1 MNKNYKIFSMRLKV
15 WVIDMALVYILLVVL
30 FVVLCVMLGDYLDD
44 VKKQQQHDELT
55 KNYQKLY
62 KSWSHK

>member
-1 MNKNYKIFSMRLKV
+1 
-15 WVIDMALVYILLVVL
+15 MALVYILLVVL